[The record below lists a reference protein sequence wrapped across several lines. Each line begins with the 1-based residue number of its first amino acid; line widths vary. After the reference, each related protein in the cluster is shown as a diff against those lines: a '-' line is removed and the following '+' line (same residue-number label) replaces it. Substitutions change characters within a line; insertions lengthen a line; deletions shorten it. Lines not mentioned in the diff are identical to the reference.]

1 MTLSLI
7 SNITGDNFTLSG
19 GAAGYAGPIAFVPGV
34 IGQPFD
40 IGGTVNFT
48 SNTLGCNSCGGLAS
62 FVEFNNVLYSEST
75 GYTYTGHLIISGLT
89 PPLAAASG
97 FLRLITADFT
107 MTGSLTIF
115 NAVQVPVGAF
125 DLSGGGLATMGYLT
139 FGDRTD
145 NRSLSLLFV
154 PEPRATVLFGLAF
167 LASLATAVVRR

>member
-1 MTLSLI
+1 
-7 SNITGDNFTLSG
+7 
-19 GAAGYAGPIAFVPGV
+19 
-34 IGQPFD
+34 
-40 IGGTVNFT
+40 
-48 SNTLGCNSCGGLAS
+48 
-62 FVEFNNVLYSEST
+62 
-75 GYTYTGHLIISGLT
+75 LT